1 MELFVF
7 LHFLKKN
14 CPLALNLATFPT
26 NYAVHV
32 NQDVNRKMYESD
44 S

>member
-14 CPLALNLATFPT
+14 CPLALNQATFPT
-26 NYAVHV
+26 NYTVHV